1 VNRLIA
7 PFCLLLAFALPARAA
22 DIAGTWQTDKPRYV
36 MTITKAGAGWRG
48 EWFNL
53 GDVDGTLNGNPLD
66 VSLDGS
72 SLTLNPVRTPGT
84 FHGSVSADGKT
95 ITGDWTHDPGRL
107 IFHHVAAK
115 DAFPIDPAP
124 HKIQFVTVAPGVKL
138 EVLDFGGPNRIETGR
153 PLIFLAGQG
162 RTGHNFDQL
171 ALKFTGK
178 HHVYAITR
186 RGYGVSGIPPPT
198 DENYDP
204 DRLGD
209 DVLAVMTA
217 LRIEKPVIAGHSISG
232 EELSSIGSRHPEKV
246 AGLIYLDAAYGHAFY
261 DPDNAL
267 FASPVAQS
275 IVHRDLRLL
284 RDAPPSRARQLRAEL
299 QQTLPVLERDLKA
312 DQEFAAEQKDPP
324 LQPTRLRVM
333 VATAIDSNFRPYKTI
348 AAPILVLAAVPQR
361 CEKDCDSATAKAGAA
376 LVEKQAQFVT
386 ASNRNLRL
394 VRLPHADHFVW
405 RTYPDQVE
413 REMNS
418 FMDGLK

>member
-1 VNRLIA
+1 MRKLAA
-7 PFCLLLAFALPARAA
+7 PLCLLLAFALPARAA
-22 DIAGTWQTDKPRYV
+22 DIAGIWQTAKPHYV

-72 SLTLNPVRTPGT
+72 TLTLNPVRTPGT

-95 ITGDWTHDPGRL
+95 ITGDWTHDPGKL
-107 IFHHVAAK
+107 TFHHVAAR

-138 EVLDFGGPNRIETGR
+138 EVLDFGGSGR
-153 PLIFLAGQG
+153 PLVFLAGQG

-171 ALKFTGK
+171 ALKFTVT

-186 RGYGVSGIPPPT
+186 RGYGVSSIPPPT

-217 LRIEKPVIAGHSISG
+217 LKIEKPVIAGHSIAG

-246 AGLIYLDAAYGHAFY
+246 SGLVYLDAAYSYAFY

-267 FASPVAQS
+267 LASAVAQG
-275 IVHRDLRLL
+275 IVRRDLQLL
-284 RDAPPSRARQLRAEL
+284 RDTTPSRARQLRAEL
-299 QQTLPVLERDLKA
+299 QQTLPVLGRGLKA
-312 DQEFAAEQKDPP
+312 DQEMTAGQKDPP
-324 LQPTRLRVM
+324 PRPARLRVM
-333 VATAIDSNFRPYKTI
+333 VGTAIDSNFRPYKTI

-361 CEKDCDSATAKAGAA
+361 CDEDCDSATAKAGAA
-376 LVEKQAQFVT
+376 AVEKQAQFVV
-386 ASNRNLRL
+386 ASNPGLRL
-394 VRLPHADHFVW
+394 VRLPHADHFVF
-405 RTYPDQVE
+405 RSNQADVI
-413 REMNS
+413 REMNA
-418 FMDGLK
+418 FMDSLK